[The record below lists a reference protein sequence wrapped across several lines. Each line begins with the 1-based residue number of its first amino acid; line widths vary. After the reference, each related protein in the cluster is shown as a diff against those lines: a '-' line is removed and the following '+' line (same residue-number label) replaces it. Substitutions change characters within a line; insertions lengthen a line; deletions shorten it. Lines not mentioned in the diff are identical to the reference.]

1 MTPFGARVRELRR
14 QRGVT
19 QGEMAKALGVS
30 GAYLSALEHGRRGR
44 PTWPM
49 LQRMIH
55 FLNVIWDDAEELERL
70 AELSHPRVVVDTS
83 GLDAQATALANRL
96 AESIAILPPADVKAL
111 MERLEEAAQRAE
123 EAERAKRRRPR

>member
-96 AESIAILPPADVKAL
+96 AESIAILSPADVKAL
-111 MERLEEAAQRAE
+111 MEKLEEAAQRAE

>member
-1 MTPFGARVRELRR
+1 MTPFGTRVRELRR

-96 AESIAILPPADVKAL
+96 ADSIAILAPADVKAL
-111 MERLEEAAQRAE
+111 MEKLEEAAQRAE
-123 EAERAKRRRPR
+123 EVERAKRRRPR